1 MDMKFKFAGG
11 LNNTGTDDLHSSD
24 MKYNGFFRAKVVE
37 VDCQEEGEANCFGGV
52 RVFIPDIHIEN
63 IDKNAKQDKTGIM
76 AYPACGFPLGGYN
89 QDDKDKNSYYASS
102 FTVPLPGSYVF
113 VFFEGGNID
122 QCYYFASW
130 LGKQSQQ
137 NEKSINPVK
146 APPENRG
153 VDEPHKV
160 YTLLKSGSGRAIVVC
175 DSEDQARI
183 EITGKKRK
191 INDSDGPH
199 GDSQSVYQIDT
210 NMTTILL
217 DERDGKEKLLIR
229 SHKGDFINFNIEDRK
244 LHIEMES
251 DIVIK
256 TNGKFTLDVKDNIEV
271 KSDAT
276 INMQASDEINSTA
289 GGNINIFSESNMN
302 IKCSGSN
309 QVQAD
314 GQSSFKSGGITG
326 IDAALVL
333 IQTGASAPAQ
343 AATSASPD
351 TPIGIR

>member
-1 MDMKFKFAGG
+1 MDMRFKFAGG
-11 LNNTGTDDLHSSD
+11 LNNTGTDDLHASD
-24 MKYNGFFRAKVVE
+24 MKYQGFFRAKVVE
-37 VDCQEEGEANCFGGV
+37 VDCQEEGESNSFGGI
-52 RVFIPDIHIEN
+52 RVFIPDIHIET
-63 IDKNAKQDKTGIM
+63 IDKNAKKDKTGIM

-89 QDDKDKNSYYASS
+89 VEDKDKTSYYASS
-102 FTVPLPGSYVF
+102 FIVPLPGSYVF

-122 QCYYFASW
+122 QCYYFSSW
-130 LGKQSQQ
+130 LGKQTQKD
-137 NEKSINPVK
+137 EKSITPVK

-160 YTLLKSGSGRAIVVC
+160 YTLLKSGSGRAIIVC

-191 INDSDGPH
+191 IKDSDGPH

-244 LHIEMES
+244 LQIEMES

-256 TNGKFTLDVKDNIEV
+256 TNGKFTLDVKDNIEI

-276 INMQASDEINSTA
+276 MNIQTSDEINLNA
-289 GGNINIFSESNMN
+289 AANINLLSESNVNM
-302 IKCSGSN
+302 KCGGST
-309 QVQAD
+309 QIQSD

-343 AATSASPD
+343 SASEASPE